1 MELKGFSEYLVEVL
15 GADSMEKDPADLIMR
30 PDIIR
35 PNPVMMG
42 AGTSATIPMQWD
54 NSPFLSGGRLTS
66 AFGTNPRKKA
76 SRKALRFH
84 EFMATI
90 KKLSK

>member
-1 MELKGFSEYLVEVL
+1 MRVKKLKEGL
-15 GADSMEKDPADLIMR
+15 GANSMALEPIDAILR

-35 PNPVMMG
+35 PNPVTLG
-42 AGTSATIPMQWD
+42 AGSSSTVPMHWN

-66 AFGTNPRKKA
+66 AFGANPKK
-76 SRKALRFH
+76 SKERRALRFH
-84 EFMATI
+84 EFIEAS